1 MSDGAMVTEL
11 EIRFEREALPCR
23 EELLRHAM
31 RMTRHRQD
39 AEDLVQET
47 FMRAWTAFHGFTPGT
62 NIRAWLRRIQL
73 NAFITRYRKDQRQ
86 PAILVADAADSGS
99 PRPAAGNPGSTPSA
113 EESFLSRLPATRLV
127 AALTEL
133 PAPFRQ
139 VLYLIDVE
147 GFSYRETAAIM
158 NTPVGTV
165 MSRVHRGRASLRA
178 ALTGSG
184 NGRVFEHGQQG
195 ERGGTQTQEVPH
207 VGSDHRRGDSCH
219 RADWRAI
226 HGSQATSPATA
237 IRS

>member
-1 MSDGAMVTEL
+1 MSDGAMGTEL
-11 EIRFEREALPCR
+11 AIRFEREALPCR
-23 EELLRHAM
+23 EELLRSAM

-47 FMRAWTAFHGFTPGT
+47 FMRAWTAFHGFAPGT
-62 NIRAWLRRIQL
+62 NIRAWLRRILL

-86 PAILVADAADSGS
+86 PAVLVAAVAETGT
-99 PRPAAGNPGSTPSA
+99 PRPAAGNPGSSPSA
-113 EESFLSRLPATRLV
+113 EECFLSRLPAARLL

-133 PAPFRQ
+133 PVPFRQ

-147 GFSYRETAAIM
+147 GFSYREVAAIM
-158 NTPVGTV
+158 NTPLGTV
-165 MSRVHRGRASLRA
+165 MSRVHRARGSMRA
-178 ALTGSG
+178 ALTGRG
-184 NGRVFEHGQQG
+184 HGEVFERAEQG

-219 RADWRAI
+219 RADWCAI
-226 HGSQATSPATA
+226 NGSQAASTATA